1 MLYEII
7 EAENGDVILQRE
19 GDAGGE
25 PLVVMRFS
33 EELMRHFKDSKIDI
47 AKIMIEAGLEHIA
60 KLAEEQSEKLGLPR
74 KKLDP
79 IIIERQDD
87 DQEDE
92 DQQEEELEES
102 EETNH
107 LVH

>member
-1 MLYEII
+1 VVYEII
-7 EAENGDVILQRE
+7 EAENGDMILQRE
-19 GDAGGE
+19 GDAAGE

-60 KLAEEQSEKLGLPR
+60 KLAAEQSEKLGLSR
-74 KKLDP
+74 KKLEP
-79 IIIERQDD
+79 IIIERQEPE
-87 DQEDE
+87 QE
-92 DQQEEELEES
+92 DQQEES
-102 EETNH
+102 EEINH